1 MVTDGSSDIGAAKL
15 TNEVLMIMANV
26 PNSVKNMTGVDI
38 TQQLSRT
45 GLTGSRVIFDIS
57 LFLKKV
63 PKETKNINSLF
74 SFQSV
79 SLASMRAH

>member
-57 LFLKKV
+57 FIKCPGENL
-63 PKETKNINSLF
+63 
-74 SFQSV
+74 SF
-79 SLASMRAH
+79 